1 MLPTRFS
8 KGLASALTF
17 ACFPLLVSIVAAAQ
31 TQDVFQ
37 VTYFSNANSTI
48 GATAGNDQ
56 EVRVINPGAYA
67 PSFPPSDLCAMI
79 YVFDND
85 QELQECCGCL
95 ISPDGLL
102 ELSINIDLTSNPF
115 TGTKPPNGDIK
126 IISALPNDLF
136 GSAPCDPTG
145 GGILPNG
152 TYARNILP
160 TPDLRGWAT
169 HIQTDGNIT
178 EDELQQATLSPFELY
193 SLQEQCYGIANTG
206 SFHGVCG
213 GPFNSSEIC
222 TSPGGSP
229 AANTD

>member
-1 MLPTRFS
+1 MLPTRNS
-8 KGLASALTF
+8 KWLASAFIF
-17 ACFPLLVSIVAAAQ
+17 AAFLLLVSIVAAAQ

-37 VTYFSNANSTI
+37 VTYFSNANSTT
-48 GATAGNDQ
+48 GDQ
-56 EVRVINPGAYA
+56 NVRVINPGAYA
-67 PSFPPSDLCAMI
+67 PSFPPGDLCAMI

-102 ELSINIDLTSNPF
+102 ELSINLDLTSNTF
-115 TGTKPPNGDIK
+115 TGIKPQNGDIK
-126 IISALPNDLF
+126 IISALPNDFF

-222 TSPGGSP
+222 TFPIVPGG
-229 AANTD
+229 AAAAKTH